1 MDFFILVTGTDAGE
15 REDYMTEKIREYSMN
30 GALIIGVDNGY
41 GNMKTARRCFK
52 TAIAKYDSAPVLSRD
67 YIEYDGGYYVIGEG
81 RKGFVADKQ
90 TDDDNYVLTL
100 VAIVKELEA
109 RGMTDSVNRARI
121 HLAVGLPLKWV
132 QAQRD
137 TFRDYMMKERIVKV
151 GYKDRTYEMEFTGCT
166 VMPQCYSAVAE
177 NLKDFKGMNLLVDI
191 GNGTMNLMY
200 LNNGRPM
207 ESKSWTE
214 KLGVYQC
221 EKAILNKVR
230 DNTGTELMHE
240 VIENFLRTGETDIAQ
255 PYAGLMVEAAKEY
268 AVQIFQKLR
277 DYEYNEQMMRL
288 YVMGGGARIVEA
300 FGEYDMDRVTFDHDI
315 RANAKGYEYYCYMIL
330 KHQQRKKAM

>member
-90 TDDDNYVLTL
+90 TDDDNYMLTL
-100 VAIVKELEA
+100 AAIVKELEA

-132 QAQRD
+132 RH
-137 TFRDYMMKERIVKV
+137 R
-151 GYKDRTYEMEFTGCT
+151 GRT
-166 VMPQCYSAVAE
+166 
-177 NLKDFKGMNLLVDI
+177 
-191 GNGTMNLMY
+191 
-200 LNNGRPM
+200 
-207 ESKSWTE
+207 
-214 KLGVYQC
+214 
-221 EKAILNKVR
+221 
-230 DNTGTELMHE
+230 
-240 VIENFLRTGETDIAQ
+240 
-255 PYAGLMVEAAKEY
+255 
-268 AVQIFQKLR
+268 LR
-277 DYEYNEQMMRL
+277 DICLETAVWRSAIRTDFIVLSLQDVRL
-288 YVMGGGARIVEA
+288 CRS
-300 FGEYDMDRVTFDHDI
+300 VT
-315 RANAKGYEYYCYMIL
+315 R
-330 KHQQRKKAM
+330 Q

>member
-90 TDDDNYVLTL
+90 TDDDNYMLTL
-100 VAIVKELEA
+100 AAIVKELEA

-132 QAQRD
+132 QAQRM
-137 TFRDYMMKERIVKV
+137 Y
-151 GYKDRTYEMEFTGCT
+151 GYAAVLLGSDR
-166 VMPQCYSAVAE
+166 
-177 NLKDFKGMNLLVDI
+177 
-191 GNGTMNLMY
+191 
-200 LNNGRPM
+200 
-207 ESKSWTE
+207 ESEGFCRCNASCRYWKR
-214 KLGVYQC
+214 Y
-221 EKAILNKVR
+221 
-230 DNTGTELMHE
+230 HE
-240 VIENFLRTGETDIAQ
+240 SDVSE
-255 PYAGLMVEAAKEY
+255 
-268 AVQIFQKLR
+268 
-277 DYEYNEQMMRL
+277 
-288 YVMGGGARIVEA
+288 
-300 FGEYDMDRVTFDHDI
+300 
-315 RANAKGYEYYCYMIL
+315 
-330 KHQQRKKAM
+330 

>member
-90 TDDDNYVLTL
+90 TDDDNYMLTL
-100 VAIVKELEA
+100 AAIVKELEA

-132 QAQRD
+132 QAQRED
-137 TFRDYMMKERIVKV
+137 FKRYMLRNSSVEV
-151 GYKDRTYEMEFTGCT
+151 GYKDRLYCIEFAGCT
-166 VMPQCYSAVAE
+166 VMPQCYSAVTE
-177 NLKDFKGMNLLVDI
+177 NLKDFAGVTLLADI

-207 ESKSWTE
+207 ESNR
-214 KLGVYQC
+214 Y
-221 EKAILNKVR
+221 R
-230 DNTGTELMHE
+230 
-240 VIENFLRTGETDIAQ
+240 
-255 PYAGLMVEAAKEY
+255 
-268 AVQIFQKLR
+268 AVNNR
-277 DYEYNEQMMRL
+277 
-288 YVMGGGARIVEA
+288 
-300 FGEYDMDRVTFDHDI
+300 
-315 RANAKGYEYYCYMIL
+315 
-330 KHQQRKKAM
+330 

>member
-90 TDDDNYVLTL
+90 TDDDNYMLTL
-100 VAIVKELEA
+100 AAIVKELEA

-132 QAQRD
+132 QAQRED
-137 TFRDYMMKERIVKV
+137 FKRYMLRNSSVEV
-151 GYKDRTYEMEFTGCT
+151 GYKDRLYCIEFAGG
-166 VMPQCYSAVAE
+166 E
-177 NLKDFKGMNLLVDI
+177 NK
-191 GNGTMNLMY
+191 
-200 LNNGRPM
+200 
-207 ESKSWTE
+207 
-214 KLGVYQC
+214 
-221 EKAILNKVR
+221 
-230 DNTGTELMHE
+230 
-240 VIENFLRTGETDIAQ
+240 
-255 PYAGLMVEAAKEY
+255 
-268 AVQIFQKLR
+268 
-277 DYEYNEQMMRL
+277 
-288 YVMGGGARIVEA
+288 
-300 FGEYDMDRVTFDHDI
+300 
-315 RANAKGYEYYCYMIL
+315 
-330 KHQQRKKAM
+330 